1 MYTDWAKAQEQIK
14 GFPRPRYKKFATREE
29 AEQFVREAETGQA
42 PDAPGMLKDV
52 PRDEQ
57 GAPVEPGDGPLPPG
71 AEDGFDPNLLL
82 DPATG
87 KVVYR
92 SAEQANTTKLKATGP
107 PGMLRIY
114 TDGSSLKNGQE
125 LASAGVG
132 VYFGP
137 GDTRFVFIPANLLS
151 FSLLQSSLTST
162 FFPQQKRLGAPERW
176 PTDQSTRG
184 ADRHLSRAGHRA
196 PPPGR
201 DHLYGQPVCD

>member
-42 PDAPGMLKDV
+42 PGAPGMLKDV

-92 SAEQANTTKLKATGP
+92 SADQANATKLKATGP

-114 TDGSSLKNGQE
+114 TDGSSLKNGQA

-137 GDTRFVFIPANLLS
+137 GDTRFVFLPAIS
-151 FSLLQSSLTST
+151 
-162 FFPQQKRLGAPERW
+162 
-176 PTDQSTRG
+176 
-184 ADRHLSRAGHRA
+184 
-196 PPPGR
+196 PPFK
-201 DHLYGQPVCD
+201 